1 MKKSELI
8 KIIGS
13 LALIAAAVVLYL
25 KLRPTRESQ
34 NGSAYFYDLQ
44 EKKLFVAPQGS
55 IPPIN
60 GINGING
67 AAGEGVRAI
76 IVSPS
81 GDASDKKNFQIAYLE
96 EYTPEVKELFEEVH
110 KARLEGRSE
119 EGRINRK
126 EVAAN
131 TLVRRIGDSDWQ
143 PINSP
148 QGKIIAN
155 EWNNPGPDGKMPVV
169 CSP

>member
-1 MKKSELI
+1 LKKSESI
-8 KIIGS
+8 KIIAS
-13 LALIAAAVVLYL
+13 LALIAAAVLLYL
-25 KLRPTRESQ
+25 KLRPARESQ

-60 GINGING
+60 GINGVAG
-67 AAGEGVRAI
+67 AGVRAI
-76 IVSPS
+76 VVSPT
-81 GDASDKKNFQIAYLE
+81 GDASDKKNRQIAYLE
-96 EYTPEVKELFEEVH
+96 EYTPELKELFEEVH

-126 EVAAN
+126 DVAPN
-131 TLVRRIGDSDWQ
+131 TLVRRVQDNDWQ

-155 EWNNPGPDGKMPVV
+155 EWNTPGPDGRMPVV